1 MIRSGVGAKAWTKLA
16 SAAGS
21 NSENVAE
28 VAAAGGPDPQRCVH
42 VDADHMPA
50 RRDSQLARAGEQNV
64 AGFVPLP
71 TDQGVLAVGA
81 EPSVGSGLAS
91 GTRQAVVAAGSA
103 VLGLSAQ
110 LEVPAA
116 EGP

>member
-1 MIRSGVGAKAWTKLA
+1 
-16 SAAGS
+16 
-21 NSENVAE
+21 
-28 VAAAGGPDPQRCVH
+28 
-42 VDADHMPA
+42 MPA

-71 TDQGVLAVGA
+71 ADQGVLAVGA
-81 EPSVGSGLAS
+81 EPPVGSGLAS

-110 LEVPAA
+110 LDSSGRGRRSVFCRVQQHLPERELSKDRSPTR
-116 EGP
+116 